1 MKDLITSCLTLQCV
15 VVGLALCV
23 IPYTTIYAEP
33 ASQPLPIFSR
43 IYDPKRNPID
53 DGNEALVIAKRTG
66 RKVLIELGGNWCA
79 WCHKLDKFIH
89 SHPELKKDFFNTF
102 VLLKVNVSEE
112 NDNKAFLK
120 VFPPVYGYPHMFVT
134 DQHGKILESKDTAD
148 FLENKQYSVAKL
160 YDFINKWK
168 ANKLVDNAQTIN

>member
-1 MKDLITSCLTLQCV
+1 MNKLIFYKTLRFAILGAFLTIAPQ
-15 VVGLALCV
+15 
-23 IPYTTIYAEP
+23 ITTYAEST
-33 ASQPLPIFSR
+33 SQALPIFSR
-43 IYDPKRNPID
+43 IYDPTRDPIR
-53 DGNEALVIAKRTG
+53 DGNDALKIALENN
-66 RKVLIELGGNWCA
+66 RKVLIEVGGEWCA
-79 WCHKLDKFIH
+79 WCHKLNKFIH

-102 VLLKVNVSEE
+102 VLLKVNVSDE

-134 DQHGKILESKDTAD
+134 DHNGKILESKDTAD
-148 FLENKQYSVAKL
+148 FLDNKRYSVAKF

>member
-1 MKDLITSCLTLQCV
+1 MKNLITLVAIIGVTLLSTQQV
-15 VVGLALCV
+15 A
-23 IPYTTIYAEP
+23 
-33 ASQPLPIFSR
+33 ASSPSDSQSLPIFSR
-43 IYDPKRNPID
+43 LYDPKRDPIS
-53 DGNEALVIAKRTG
+53 DGHDALKIALQHN
-66 RKVLIELGGNWCA
+66 RKVLIEVGGNWCA

-89 SHPELKKDFFNTF
+89 SHPQLKKDFFNTF

-112 NDNKAFLK
+112 NNNKAFLK

-134 DQHGKILESKDTAD
+134 DHNGKILESKDTAD

-160 YDFINKWK
+160 YEFINQWK

>member
-1 MKDLITSCLTLQCV
+1 MNKLTPYKALQHAIF
-15 VVGLALCV
+15 GFIFCV
-23 IPYTTIYAEP
+23 IPQATLYADANP
-33 ASQPLPIFSR
+33 SSLPIFSR
-43 IYDPKRNPID
+43 IYDPQRDPIS
-53 DGNEALVIAKRTG
+53 DGHKALQIALKNN
-66 RKVLIELGGNWCA
+66 RKVLIEVGGNWCA

-89 SHPELKKDFFNTF
+89 SHPQLKKDFFNTF

-134 DQHGKILESKDTAD
+134 DHNGKILESKDTAD
-148 FLENKQYSVAKL
+148 FLENKQYSVVRF
-160 YDFINKWK
+160 YEFINKWK

>member
-1 MKDLITSCLTLQCV
+1 MNKFISYKVLQHAIF
-15 VVGLALCV
+15 GFLFCV
-23 IPYTTIYAEP
+23 IPQDTLYADANSP
-33 ASQPLPIFSR
+33 SLPIFSR
-43 IYDPKRNPID
+43 IYDPARDPIR
-53 DGNEALVIAKRTG
+53 DGNDALKIALENN
-66 RKVLIELGGNWCA
+66 RKVLIEVGGNWCA

-89 SHPELKKDFFNTF
+89 SHPQLKKEFFNTF

-134 DQHGKILESKDTAD
+134 DQQGKILESKDTAD
-148 FLENKQYSVAKL
+148 FLENKQYSVAKF
-160 YDFINKWK
+160 YEFINKWK

>member
-1 MKDLITSCLTLQCV
+1 MNFFIPHRIILFPLIVFML
-15 VVGLALCV
+15 GLAPHFELN
-23 IPYTTIYAEP
+23 ALS
-33 ASQPLPIFSR
+33 ASETLPIFSR

-66 RKVLIELGGNWCA
+66 RKVLIEIGGNWCA

-89 SHPELKKDFFNTF
+89 SHPKLKKDFFNTF

-112 NDNKAFLK
+112 NSNKEFLK
-120 VFPPVYGYPHMFVT
+120 VFPPAYGYPHMYVT
-134 DQHGKILESKDTAD
+134 DHNGKILESKDTAD
-148 FLENKQYSVAKL
+148 FLENKQYSVTKF

>member
-1 MKDLITSCLTLQCV
+1 MKNLITLVAIMGVTLLSAQQ
-15 VVGLALCV
+15 A
-23 IPYTTIYAEP
+23 A
-33 ASQPLPIFSR
+33 ASSPPESQSLPIFSR
-43 IYDPKRNPID
+43 IYDPARDPIQ
-53 DGNEALVIAKRTG
+53 DGNDALKIALENN
-66 RKVLIELGGNWCA
+66 RKVLIEVGGEWCA
-79 WCHKLDKFIH
+79 WCHKLNKFIH

-134 DQHGKILESKDTAD
+134 DHNGKILESKDTAD
-148 FLENKQYSVAKL
+148 FLENKQYSVAKF
-160 YDFINKWK
+160 YEFINKWK